1 MPAAR
6 PSGLYAALLAQLR
19 IGHSAGE
26 AGKGGGGLLELSEGA
41 RLQQANLE
49 VVQSYGT
56 NLLEVLARDA
66 TTGHD
71 VRWMLAL
78 AVLDELV
85 GLDRQAVT
93 TIRFFSCQGFLKHLV
108 ESLAA
113 DGAGLGELLTKP
125 GGNVRYLYV
134 FEAKLGLLVRAA
146 FYPAGAELL
155 LQAGL
160 MARLAELSLSLRPDL
175 DTPLLQQSGKGGALQ
190 RYHAVLFPV
199 LRLCLAVLASLG
211 GDNLSAAMQVL
222 QFLTGHEET
231 VSLVLRGATAR
242 AALHPALLQELAL
255 LTAVVSRA
263 AGLDLRPE
271 HTDAAS
277 IELAGQQARLQRQM
291 LALLTQF
298 QLTDELVVALGSAD
312 LMLLVL
318 QIVSNC
324 VGFARSL
331 VAASGSSSRSCRL
344 VVTPSLQEETDGP
357 ASARPASTSTGLLV
371 LLARRL
377 ATQLGRSRGLLAPA
391 RDRLASRSRS

>member
-113 DGAGLGELLTKP
+113 DQAGLGELLTKP

-146 FYPAGAELL
+146 SHPAGAELL

-199 LRLCLAVLASLG
+199 LRLCFAVLASLG
-211 GDNLSAAMQVL
+211 RRQLVGSNAGAAVPDWARGDGLPGAAWRH
-222 QFLTGHEET
+222 GP
-231 VSLVLRGATAR
+231 RR
-242 AALHPALLQELAL
+242 PPP
-255 LTAVVSRA
+255 RPA
-263 AGLDLRPE
+263 AG
-271 HTDAAS
+271 
-277 IELAGQQARLQRQM
+277 
-291 LALLTQF
+291 
-298 QLTDELVVALGSAD
+298 
-312 LMLLVL
+312 
-318 QIVSNC
+318 
-324 VGFARSL
+324 
-331 VAASGSSSRSCRL
+331 
-344 VVTPSLQEETDGP
+344 
-357 ASARPASTSTGLLV
+357 ARPAH
-371 LLARRL
+371 RRGQPRRR
-377 ATQLGRSRGLLAPA
+377 AGPPA
-391 RDRLASRSRS
+391 RAH